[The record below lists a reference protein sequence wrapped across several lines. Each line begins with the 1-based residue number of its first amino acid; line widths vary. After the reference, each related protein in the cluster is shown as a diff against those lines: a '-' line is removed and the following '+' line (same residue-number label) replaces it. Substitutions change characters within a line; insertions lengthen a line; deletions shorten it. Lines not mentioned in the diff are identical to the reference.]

1 MLGREIMETD
11 YGEKKVRDKGEA
23 DTEVAAFLGT
33 GTEFNGTLTF
43 EGTIRIDGKVSGEVI
58 SQDTLVVGEN
68 AEVDAEINVGVLVCR
83 GQVSG
88 NVKASG
94 RIELH
99 ETSEL
104 RGNIS
109 TPQLMISEGAI
120 FHGSCEMPQ
129 AGDKV
134 TLLSAITSGS
144 PVAETP
150 VEEML
155 ESEEAD
161 IGP

>member
-1 MLGREIMETD
+1 MEMEH
-11 YGEKKVRDKGEA
+11 GEKKIRDKGEG

-43 EGTIRIDGKVSGEVI
+43 EGTIRIEGKVSGEVI
-58 SQDTLVVGEN
+58 SQDTLVVGED
-68 AEVDAEINVGVLVCR
+68 AEVDAEVNVGVLVCR
-83 GQVSG
+83 GQVRG

-109 TPQLMISEGAI
+109 TPRLMISEGAI

-134 TLLSAITSGS
+134 TLLSAITPDSS
-144 PVAETP
+144 VAETTT
-150 VEEML
+150 EETI
-155 ESEEAD
+155 ESGEAD
-161 IGP
+161 IAP

>member
-1 MLGREIMETD
+1 METE
-11 YGEKKVRDKGEA
+11 YEEKKVRHKGEA

-43 EGTIRIDGKVSGEVI
+43 EGTIRIDGKVSGEIV
-58 SQDTLVVGEN
+58 SQDTLVVGED
-68 AEVDAEINVGVLVCR
+68 AEVDAEVSVGVLVCR
-83 GQVSG
+83 GQVRG

-109 TPQLMISEGAI
+109 TPRLMISEGAI

-129 AGDKV
+129 SGDKV
-134 TLLSAITSGS
+134 TLLSDISPAS

-150 VEEML
+150 VEEMV

>member
-1 MLGREIMETD
+1 METEH
-11 YGEKKVRDKGEA
+11 GEKKVRDKGEA
-23 DTEVAAFLGT
+23 ETEVSAFLGT

-43 EGTIRIDGKVSGEVI
+43 EGTIRIEGKVSGEVI
-58 SQDTLVVGEN
+58 SQDTLVVGED

-83 GQVSG
+83 GQVRG

-94 RIELH
+94 HIELH

-109 TPQLMISEGAI
+109 TPRLMISEGAI

-134 TLLSAITSGS
+134 TLLSAITPDS
-144 PVAETP
+144 PVAETLT
-150 VEEML
+150 EETI
-155 ESEEAD
+155 ESGEAD
-161 IGP
+161 IAP

>member
-1 MLGREIMETD
+1 METKHE
-11 YGEKKVRDKGEA
+11 EKEVRDKGGVDAEI
-23 DTEVAAFLGT
+23 AAFLGT

-43 EGTIRIDGKVSGEVI
+43 EGTIRIEGKVSGEVV
-58 SQDTLVVGEN
+58 SQDTLIVGED
-68 AEVDAEINVGVLVCR
+68 AEVDAEVNVGVLICR
-83 GQVSG
+83 GQVKG

-109 TPQLMISEGAI
+109 TPRLMISEGAI

-134 TLLSAITSGS
+134 TLLSTITPDSS
-144 PVAETP
+144 VAETP

>member
-1 MLGREIMETD
+1 METEHE
-11 YGEKKVRDKGEA
+11 EKKVRHKGEA

-43 EGTIRIDGKVSGEVI
+43 EGTIRIDGKVSGEIV
-58 SQDTLVVGEN
+58 SQDTLVVGED
-68 AEVDAEINVGVLVCR
+68 AEVDAEVNVGVLVCR
-83 GQVSG
+83 GQVRG

-99 ETSEL
+99 ETGEI

-109 TPQLMISEGAI
+109 TPRLMISEGAI

-134 TLLSAITSGS
+134 TLLSAITPDS
-144 PVAETP
+144 PVAQIP
-150 VEEML
+150 VEETVG
-155 ESEEAD
+155 SEEAD